1 MLNFLNS
8 LRARF
13 TSNHTVLWIG
23 LAFMAVLVVTG
34 GASRADA
41 ASQLVVRSASILTIA
56 TLLLQNATNARFDRV
71 KPALIFLSAAA
82 AIILIQLIPLPPSL
96 WQSLPGREPYTH
108 VTSLLGQPLFWH
120 PINLTP
126 DLGWNA
132 LFALLPAA
140 AAVTLIAFLRTS
152 HRPLLLVVL
161 VSIGIASAVLGL
173 AQLTDGTGSSL
184 RWYRIT
190 SQGSAN
196 GFFANRNHQ
205 ATLLALSLP
214 AIAVWGAASFRRS
227 HIDRARL
234 GLALIATAFVLLMV
248 PVTGSRMGL
257 ATAAVGLVVSLYFWN
272 QAVQPHIRS
281 RSPRTRAMIRA
292 GSIATVLALVVA
304 ATTLSRAQA
313 VQRLFDYDLANDP
326 RMKLGGALLRMMK
339 AFFPFGSGFGSFEP
353 VFRAFEPIENLTNSY
368 INEAHNDFLQLV
380 IEGGVLGAA
389 LIAIYL
395 IWWARQT
402 ARLWRNGR
410 RDDSDSLG
418 RLGFAITLIIMLSSI
433 PDYPLRTPLMSVIF
447 VIASLWMSSGA
458 SQYGKR
464 NRFQSPQP

>member
-1 MLNFLNS
+1 MLNFLKF
-8 LRARF
+8 LRIRAAD
-13 TSNHTVLWIG
+13 NHIALWVG
-23 LAFMAVLVVTG
+23 LAFMVVAVAAG

-41 ASQLVVRSASILTIA
+41 ASQFVVRSASILTVTI
-56 TLLLQNATNARFDRV
+56 LLLQTSTSPRFDRV

-82 AIILIQLIPLPPSL
+82 AIILIQLIPLPSSL
-96 WQSLPGREPYTH
+96 WPSLPGREPYTH
-108 VTSLLGQPLFWH
+108 VTPLLGESSLWR

-140 AAVTLIAFLRTS
+140 ATIVLMAYFRTS
-152 HRPLLLVVL
+152 HRPLLLAAL

-173 AQLTDGTGSSL
+173 AQLTDGAGSSL

-214 AIAVWGAASFRRS
+214 VIAVWGAASFRRS

-234 GLALIATAFVLLMV
+234 GLSLVATAFVLLMV

-257 ATAAVGLVVSLYFWN
+257 ATATVGLVISLYFWN
-272 QAVQPHIRS
+272 EAVQPHIRS
-281 RSPRTRAMIRA
+281 RSPRTRTMIRA
-292 GSIATVLALVVA
+292 GSVAAVLALVLTAV
-304 ATTLSRAQA
+304 TLSRAQA

-326 RMKLGGALLRMMK
+326 RMKLGGALVRMMK
-339 AFFPFGSGFGSFEP
+339 AFFPFGSGFGSFDP
-353 VFRAFEPIENLTNSY
+353 VFRAFEPIELLTNSY
-368 INEAHNDFLQLV
+368 INAAHNDFLQVV

-395 IWWARQT
+395 IWWARQ
-402 ARLWRNGR
+402 AVRLWLSGR
-410 RDDSDSLG
+410 QSDSDGLG
-418 RLGFAITLIIMLSSI
+418 RLGCAITLIVMLSSI

-447 VIASLWMSSGA
+447 VIASLWMSPSLSHPA
-458 SQYGKR
+458 KR
-464 NRFQSPQP
+464 DQFRTPRP